1 MITTTLSPARNL
13 PATARRNRAF
23 TLVEVMVSATIA
35 SFILAAVITTFL
47 FMGRSGA
54 NVQHYSDMEGQ
65 ARKALEV
72 FAQDVRQASAI
83 AWTSNQNVLLKV
95 NGIDIRYSYASGV
108 FTRTNT
114 SNGVAVNLMTG
125 VSTFEFLA
133 YKISDPVNP
142 LPLVTATD
150 LTNAGKQTKQLQI
163 SLEARRQSTTVVAAT
178 NTVLSAR
185 FILRNKKVTA

>member
-1 MITTTLSPARNL
+1 MTTITPSPARNPL
-13 PATARRNRAF
+13 PARRRLRGM
-23 TLVEVMVSATIA
+23 TLVEVMISATIG
-35 SFILAAVITTFL
+35 SFVLTAVITTFL

-65 ARKALEV
+65 ARKALEL
-72 FAQDVRQASAI
+72 FAEDVRQASAI
-83 AWTSNQNVLLKV
+83 AWTSNQNVLLTV
-95 NGIDIRYSYASGV
+95 NGAGIRYSYASNTL
-108 FTRTNT
+108 TRTNT
-114 SNGVAVNLMTG
+114 TSGVASSLMTG
-125 VSTFEFLA
+125 ISSFEFLA

-142 LPLVTATD
+142 LPLTTAAE
-150 LTNAGKQTKQLQI
+150 LTTAGKQTKQLQI

>member
-1 MITTTLSPARNL
+1 
-13 PATARRNRAF
+13 
-23 TLVEVMVSATIA
+23 MVSATIA

-72 FAQDVRQASAI
+72 FAEDVRQASAI
-83 AWTSNQNVLLKV
+83 AFTSNQNVLLTV
-95 NGIDIRYSYASGV
+95 NGTGIRYSYASNTL
-108 FTRTNT
+108 TRTNT
-114 SNGVAVNLMTG
+114 SSGVAVNLMTG
-125 VSTFEFLA
+125 ISSFEFIA
-133 YKISDPVNP
+133 YKLSDPTNP
-142 LPLVTATD
+142 LALTTAAE
-150 LTNAGKQTKQLQI
+150 LTTAGKQTKQLQI